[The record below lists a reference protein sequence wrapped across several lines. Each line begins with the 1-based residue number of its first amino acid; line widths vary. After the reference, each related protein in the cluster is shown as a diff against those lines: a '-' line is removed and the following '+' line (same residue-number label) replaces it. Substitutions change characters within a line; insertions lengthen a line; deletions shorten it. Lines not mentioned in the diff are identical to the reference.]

1 MCVCFPQGTLRR
13 VTFSVVSQPQDG
25 GCYDSGLE
33 DSETPSSKSSSGP
46 RLGALPLPEEG
57 YERTTPEGSVGEE
70 EHVENGQST
79 QTNTQTNSSS
89 SFIAIVLCLSRPFTA
104 HVYLSALQRDT
115 RAQTH
120 TCTYAHTNALKPC
133 HQGLRRFFC
142 SNRTGSLF
150 EFLFSK
156 R

>member
-1 MCVCFPQGTLRR
+1 MCLCVLQGTLRR

-70 EHVENGQST
+70 EHVENGQSQRKT
-79 QTNTQTNSSS
+79 HAQTFGWSRRSEQTS
-89 SFIAIVLCLSRPFTA
+89 SFIPQVLCLSRLCYRHA
-104 HVYLSALQRDT
+104 RART
-115 RAQTH
+115 RARM
-120 TCTYAHTNALKPC
+120 L
-133 HQGLRRFFC
+133 
-142 SNRTGSLF
+142 SNLDLSSRSPKA
-150 EFLFSK
+150 FLFSQDGNPFLVTFFLF
-156 R
+156 

>member
-1 MCVCFPQGTLRR
+1 MCACSLQGTLRR

-70 EHVENGQST
+70 EHVENGQS
-79 QTNTQTNSSS
+79 QT
-89 SFIAIVLCLSRPFTA
+89 
-104 HVYLSALQRDT
+104 
-115 RAQTH
+115 QTH
-120 TCTYAHTNALKPC
+120 TSHIVNIQYM
-133 HQGLRRFFC
+133 
-142 SNRTGSLF
+142 S
-150 EFLFSK
+150 
-156 R
+156 

>member
-13 VTFSVVSQPQDG
+13 VTFSVVSQAQDG

-70 EHVENGQST
+70 EHVENGQSK
-79 QTNTQTNSSS
+79 QTN
-89 SFIAIVLCLSRPFTA
+89 
-104 HVYLSALQRDT
+104 
-115 RAQTH
+115 AQTF
-120 TCTYAHTNALKPC
+120 
-133 HQGLRRFFC
+133 R
-142 SNRTGSLF
+142 
-150 EFLFSK
+150 
-156 R
+156 

>member
-1 MCVCFPQGTLRR
+1 MINPIPCVCVCVPQGTLRR

-70 EHVENGQST
+70 EHVENGQS
-79 QTNTQTNSSS
+79 QQK
-89 SFIAIVLCLSRPFTA
+89 
-104 HVYLSALQRDT
+104 
-115 RAQTH
+115 QTH
-120 TCTYAHTNALKPC
+120 RHLDPPENQINPSFYIH
-133 HQGLRRFFC
+133 
-142 SNRTGSLF
+142 S
-150 EFLFSK
+150 
-156 R
+156 